1 MSGCAENRVFGSVG
15 DRPRSNWP
23 FRIAAHLHV
32 CVTGDGSVLLDLK
45 RDKYL
50 GLGRED
56 TEILAAVIDTWPKP
70 TWDCADHLL
79 RTVTEKADE
88 LCRTLAAD
96 GILIPVSRDCG
107 PVSTAQSSGAS
118 AVDMKRE
125 WISIGDE
132 LEADGRVTAKHVA
145 NFAAAFLWARFSLA
159 WRPFSSTVEAIR
171 ARKSCY
177 GVEADSSNVLQVAAM
192 VGVFRQLRPFVF
204 AAEGR
209 CLLHALTL
217 VRFLSC
223 YAFYPEWVIGVATQ
237 PWAAHSWVQWGNFLL
252 DSNPEK
258 VCRFTPIM
266 VV

>member
-1 MSGCAENRVFGSVG
+1 MSGDAENRSFGSVG
-15 DRPRSNWP
+15 DQPRSSWP

-50 GLGRED
+50 GLGREE
-56 TEILAAVIDTWPKP
+56 TEVLAAVIDTWPKP

-79 RTVTEKADE
+79 SAVSERADE
-88 LCRTLAAD
+88 LCRMLAAD
-96 GILIPVSRDCG
+96 GMLIPASRDCG
-107 PVSTAQSSGAS
+107 LISNALSSGAS

-145 NFAAAFLWARFSLA
+145 NFAAAFSWARCSLA
-159 WRPFSSTVEAIR
+159 WRHFSSTVEAIR
-171 ARKSCY
+171 AKKSRY
-177 GVEADSSNVLQVAAM
+177 GREQDSPSVLQVAAM

-204 AAEGR
+204 EAEGR

-217 VRFLSC
+217 VRFLSS
-223 YAFYPEWVIGVATQ
+223 YGFYPEWVIGVATQ

-258 VCRFTPIM
+258 ICRFTSIM